1 MAPSI
6 IGKHTMK
13 KNKSLVVAP
22 ATGHPELD
30 AAVQNLYAMF
40 GRYSAPSHTL
50 DVCLSCC
57 VDEKVERELRKLPLR
72 SLKAHHFYEY
82 NSSAKGLVQPVDEVK
97 YLLPRL
103 LELLAQGAHL
113 HHSTELYL
121 DRLGRCDTSAF
132 TPGEREAIQRFA
144 LGHFRAGL
152 EQWPIDS
159 SSLFVGENAFSILL
173 MWDIGGVDVA
183 PLLDHWLAD
192 VSEAA
197 TLHYIEAS
205 YWDFWESGG
214 TFANAFA
221 DKRGSLKD
229 RLSNWITAPGH
240 RKAFAQR
247 ILALVEKGVPN
258 DRLPA
263 SRCADLRQRAGEVF
277 DAIVD

>member
-1 MAPSI
+1 
-6 IGKHTMK
+6 MK
-13 KNKSLVVAP
+13 KNKPLAVAP
-22 ATGHPELD
+22 ATRHPELD
-30 AAVQNLYAMF
+30 AAVQNLYTVFA
-40 GRYSAPSHTL
+40 RYSAPTFPL
-50 DVCLSCC
+50 DVCLGCC
-57 VDEKVERELRKLPLR
+57 VDEQVERELREWPLR
-72 SLKAHHFYEY
+72 TLTAHHFYQY
-82 NSSAKGLVQPVDEVK
+82 NGSAKGPVQPVGEVK

-103 LELLAQGAHL
+103 LELLAQGAEL

-121 DRLGRCDTSAF
+121 DRLGLCDPSAF

-144 LGHFRAGL
+144 LVHFRAGL

-173 MWDIGGVDVA
+173 MWDIGGMDVS
-183 PLLDHWLAD
+183 PLLAHWLSCD
-192 VSEAA
+192 SEAA

-240 RKAFAQR
+240 RKVFAQR
-247 ILALVEKGVPN
+247 ILALVGKGVPN

-277 DAIVD
+277 DAIAD